1 MREGSQIPIWHNNC
15 PAKDNYQLSGPNLGR
30 QVSPEESSLE
40 GEEEWAKVIE
50 KEQPVSEWANQEKYL
65 LSWKTVKKMFEERT
79 SHATYRVR

>member
-1 MREGSQIPIWHNNC
+1 MLTGQANEKKSTMGN
-15 PAKDNYQLSGPNLGR
+15 
-30 QVSPEESSLE
+30 
-40 GEEEWAKVIE
+40 E